1 MALIVGKAAVMR
13 VSSVILPSSSGTLKS
28 TRTRTRLPFKST
40 SRMVFLFNGWLL
52 TNIHGAR
59 KGRRFRRRPEIRRSA
74 LDRFTHKVHNVAAA
88 AGIAPLV
95 VVPGHDLDHR
105 LVDYHREFGIP
116 NARMPIA

>member
-1 MALIVGKAAVMR
+1 MR
-13 VSSVILPSSSGTLKS
+13 VSSVILPFSSGTLKS

-74 LDRFTHKVHNVAAA
+74 LDRFTHEVHQVSTT

-95 VVPGHDLDHR
+95 CLPGHDLYHR
-105 LVDYHREFGIP
+105 LVGSPFKLGLHNVPMSVPFE
-116 NARMPIA
+116 